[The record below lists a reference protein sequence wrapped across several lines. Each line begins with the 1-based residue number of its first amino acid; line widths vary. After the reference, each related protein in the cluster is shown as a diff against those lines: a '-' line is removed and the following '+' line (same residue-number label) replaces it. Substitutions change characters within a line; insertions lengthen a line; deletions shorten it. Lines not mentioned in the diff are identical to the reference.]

1 MAQIN
6 RQSGSD
12 SSLPSAALPAS
23 GSRGLQPQFCRRTFS
38 PLLMRP
44 AKLEL
49 DSQPS
54 GSPAI
59 FHAKLRLE
67 EPKST
72 RERVIGYSL
81 LVICKKIAAATAA
94 STPNIAELRV
104 LRDLCGKILLR
115 RCLLF
120 YIRMEDRHP
129 SALFLLPDRAGV
141 VSAGSI
147 FAVKRAFNLHRVGGD
162 DRILS
167 ISRGGV
173 IADGERFHL
182 PLFHVGQLLLHVGDA
197 LCVRSKIRSHPN
209 SVNT

>member
-1 MAQIN
+1 MRGKNPPSPRLRGGSNERIDIFEGVARLIKFCELRGQGAH
-6 RQSGSD
+6 GSD
-12 SSLPSAALPAS
+12 QPPVRLGLLASFGGITRIRFKGSPA
-23 GSRGLQPQFCRRTFS
+23 QFCRRTFS

-94 STPNIAELRV
+94 STP
-104 LRDLCGKILLR
+104 
-115 RCLLF
+115 
-120 YIRMEDRHP
+120 
-129 SALFLLPDRAGV
+129 
-141 VSAGSI
+141 
-147 FAVKRAFNLHRVGGD
+147 
-162 DRILS
+162 
-167 ISRGGV
+167 
-173 IADGERFHL
+173 
-182 PLFHVGQLLLHVGDA
+182 
-197 LCVRSKIRSHPN
+197 
-209 SVNT
+209 